1 MNIPQDY
8 IERTY
13 AGVLGKIIGVYLGRP
28 FEGWSYERI
37 MAELGEIRGYVHEKL
52 NMPLIV
58 TDDDISGTFTFLR
71 ALPDYGNTPD
81 LTPQQI
87 GQSWLNYIVE
97 KKTILW
103 WGGLGNST
111 EHTAYLRLKQG
122 IPAPRSGSIA
132 LNSKVVAEQIGSQIF
147 IDGWGMVSP
156 GDPERAAD
164 FARRASSVSHDG
176 EAIYGAQVIAA
187 MEAQAY
193 VEKDINVLLNTAVKL
208 IPNNSVIYQ
217 MINDIREWHAEFRD
231 WHDTR
236 DQIEQHYGYDKF
248 GGNCH
253 MVPNHGLIIM
263 SLLHGEDDFGKSLM
277 MVNTAGWDTDC
288 NSGNVGCLLGIK
300 NGLATLEGSTDWRG
314 PVADRLFLPTAEGGS
329 AISDALIE
337 TYKVVNIGRALA
349 GDKPIHPK
357 NGARFH
363 FEMPGSVQGFQA
375 KLGDKL
381 RLENVAGHSATG
393 MRSLA
398 FHYHDLATGEIVRA
412 STPTFIPPEAIDMK
426 GYSLLACPTLY
437 SGQTVIA
444 RIHNEGGDAV
454 SARLV
459 IGYYGVEDK
468 IQYITGTTTA
478 LRDNE
483 NNIEWRIPDLKGAPI
498 AEIGIEVIADTDG
511 SGSVY
516 LDYLTWTG
524 EPEVTLANPGDGSR
538 MWKRAWVDSTDSPD
552 WQYPESYRLI
562 QNEGTGLLMQG
573 TREWVNYRMT
583 ADVTPHMAEAAGVAV
598 RVQGLRRYYA
608 MLLTRDNAVQLVK
621 VLDGEK
627 VLVSSPFEW
636 QFGETYTMTL
646 QVNDQR
652 LQGWVNDKLVFD
664 AEDTDTPLMDGAVAL
679 VCREGRTG
687 TQSVTV
693 TAALL

>member
-28 FEGWSYERI
+28 FEGWLYDQI
-37 MAELGEIRGYVHEKL
+37 MTELGEIKGYVHDRL

-71 ALPDYGNTPD
+71 ALPDYGNIPD

-122 IPAPRSGSIA
+122 IPAPRSGSIE

-147 IDGWGMVSP
+147 IDGWGMVNP

-193 VEKDINVLLNTAVKL
+193 VEQDINVLLNTALSL
-208 IPNNSVIYQ
+208 IPNTSVIYR

-236 DQIEQHYGYDKF
+236 EQIEQQYGYDKF

-263 SLLHGEDDFGKSLM
+263 SLLHGEDDFSQSLM

-300 NGLATLEGSTDWRG
+300 NGLASLEGSTDWRG
-314 PVADRLFLPTAEGGS
+314 PVADRLYLPTAEGGS
-329 AISDALIE
+329 AISDAVLE
-337 TYKVVNIGRALA
+337 TYKVVNIAHALA
-349 GDKPIHPK
+349 GLEAVEPK
-357 NGARFH
+357 GGARFH
-363 FEMPGSVQGFQA
+363 FEMPGSVQGFQSQS
-375 KLGDKL
+375 GDKL
-381 RLENVAGHSATG
+381 WLENVAGHSSAGT
-393 MRSLA
+393 RSLA
-398 FHYHDLATGEIVRA
+398 FHYHNLGVGESVQAT
-412 STPTFIPPEAIDMK
+412 TPTFVPPEAINMQGYGLLASPTLYAGQVVSGRVHSDNSDISVRLVIAYYGANDVLHYLRGNDAALQVGENAFEWQISDMK
-426 GYSLLACPTLY
+426 GS
-437 SGQTVIA
+437 
-444 RIHNEGGDAV
+444 
-454 SARLV
+454 
-459 IGYYGVEDK
+459 
-468 IQYITGTTTA
+468 
-478 LRDNE
+478 
-483 NNIEWRIPDLKGAPI
+483 PI
-498 AEIGIEVIADTDG
+498 AEVGLELITAKGG
-511 SGSVY
+511 SGSIY
-516 LDYLTWTG
+516 LDYLTWAG
-524 EPEVTLANPGDGSR
+524 EPQVTLTDPADNSR
-538 MWKRAWVDSTDSPD
+538 MWKRAWVDSTDTPD
-552 WQYPESYRLI
+552 WRYPETYRLI
-562 QNEGTGLLMQG
+562 QNEGTGLLIQG
-573 TREWVNYRMT
+573 TREWRDYTVT
-583 ADVTPHMAEAAGVAV
+583 ADVTPHMVEAAGVAV
-598 RVQGLRRYYA
+598 HVQGLRRYYA
-608 MLLTRDNAVQLVK
+608 MLLRRDNTVQLVK
-621 VLDGEK
+621 QLDGET
-627 VLVSSPFEW
+627 LLAFTPFQW
-636 QFGETYTMTL
+636 AFGETHVMTL
-646 QVNDQR
+646 QVKGNQ
-652 LQGWVNDKLVFD
+652 LKGQINGTTVFD
-664 AEDTDTPLMDGAVAL
+664 VEDAHMPLLDGAIAL
-679 VCREGRTG
+679 VCCEGRTA
-687 TQSVTV
+687 TQSVSV
-693 TAALL
+693 APVK